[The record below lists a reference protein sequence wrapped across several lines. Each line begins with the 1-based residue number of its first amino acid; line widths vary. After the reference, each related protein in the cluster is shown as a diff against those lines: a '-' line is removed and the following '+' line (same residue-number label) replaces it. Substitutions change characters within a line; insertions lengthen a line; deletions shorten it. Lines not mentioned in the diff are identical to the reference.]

1 MSYTCSRDV
10 YFLDLSLLE
19 YRKAWDLQTRLLEAR
34 VDGLLDK
41 DLILC
46 LEHPPVFTLG
56 RRGGLENLKVPQ
68 TFLDSRGI
76 EVIHVERGG
85 DITYHGPGQLIL
97 YPIVDLKNSGCKV
110 VDFVQHLEEMMIR
123 ILSHWGLQGE
133 RNSLNRG
140 VWIGRAKIGSIGI
153 AVRRGVSF
161 HGLALN
167 VNTELEPF
175 GWVNPCGLT
184 GVMVT
189 SIKKILGK
197 EIPMDEVRRQA
208 RIHAEQVL
216 GMQLIPIGLDETLKI
231 INHRGAASHKFL
243 VTF

>member
-1 MSYTCSRDV
+1 MMRHASSRDA
-10 YFLDLSLLE
+10 YFLELSLLD
-19 YRKAWDLQTRLLEAR
+19 YRKAWDLQTRLLGVR

-41 DLILC
+41 DLIMC
-46 LEHPPVFTLG
+46 LEHPAVFTLG

-68 TFLDSRGI
+68 TFLDSQGI

-85 DITYHGPGQLIL
+85 DITYHGPGQLVL
-97 YPIVDLKNSGCKV
+97 YPIVDLKSSGCKV
-110 VDFVQHLEEMMIR
+110 VDFVHHLEEIMIR
-123 ILSHWGLQGE
+123 ILSDWGLQGE
-133 RNSLNRG
+133 RNELNRG

-167 VNTELEPF
+167 VNTGLEPF

-189 SIKKILGK
+189 SMKKILGK

-208 RIHAEQVL
+208 RIHVEQVL
-216 GMQLIPIGLDETLKI
+216 GIRLIPIDLGETLNI
-231 INHRGAASHKFL
+231 ISDRGVASRKFL
-243 VTF
+243 

>member
-1 MSYTCSRDV
+1 MMCHASSRDA
-10 YFLDLSLLE
+10 YFLEFSLLD
-19 YRKAWDLQTRLLEAR
+19 YRKAWDLQTRLLGVR

-41 DLILC
+41 DLIMC

-68 TFLDSRGI
+68 AFLDSQGI

-85 DITYHGPGQLIL
+85 DITYHGPGQLVL
-97 YPIVDLKNSGCKV
+97 YPIVDLKSSGCKV
-110 VDFVQHLEEMMIR
+110 VDFVHHLEEIMIC
-123 ILSHWGLQGE
+123 ILADWGLQGE
-133 RNSLNRG
+133 RNDLNRG

-167 VNTELEPF
+167 VNTGLEPF

-189 SIKKILGK
+189 SMKEILGK
-197 EIPMDEVRRQA
+197 EIPMDEVRQQA
-208 RIHAEQVL
+208 RTHVEQVL
-216 GMQLIPIGLDETLKI
+216 GMRLVPIDLDETLNI
-231 INHRGAASHKFL
+231 IDDRG
-243 VTF
+243 VTPH

>member
-1 MSYTCSRDV
+1 MSHTCSRDA
-10 YFLDLSLLE
+10 YFVDLSLLE
-19 YRKAWDLQTRLLEAR
+19 YRKAWDLQTRLLEVR

-68 TFLDSRGI
+68 TFLDSQGI

-85 DITYHGPGQLIL
+85 DITYHGPGQLVL
-97 YPIVDLKNSGCKV
+97 YPIVDL
-110 VDFVQHLEEMMIR
+110 EEIMIR
-123 ILSHWGLQGE
+123 ILSDWGLQGQ

-167 VNTELEPF
+167 VNTGLEPF

-189 SIKKILGK
+189 SMKKILGK

-208 RIHAEQVL
+208 RIHVEQVL
-216 GMQLIPIGLDETLKI
+216 GMQLIPIGLDETLNI
-231 INHRGAASHKFL
+231 INLSGSRPRSS
-243 VTF
+243 VNNV

>member
-1 MSYTCSRDV
+1 MSHTCLRDA
-10 YFLDLSLLE
+10 YFVDLSLME

-56 RRGGLENLKVPQ
+56 RRGGLENLKVAQ
-68 TFLDSRGI
+68 TFLDSQGI

-85 DITYHGPGQLIL
+85 DITYHGPGQLVL
-97 YPIVDLKNSGCKV
+97 YPIVDLKSSGCKV
-110 VDFVQHLEEMMIR
+110 VDFVQDLEEIMIR
-123 ILSHWGLQGE
+123 ILSEWGLQGE
-133 RNSLNRG
+133 RNNLNRG
-140 VWIGRAKIGSIGI
+140 VWIGRTKIGSIGI

-167 VNTELEPF
+167 VNTGLAPF

-184 GVMVT
+184 RVMVT
-189 SIKKILGK
+189 SMKKILGK

-208 RIHAEQVL
+208 RISVEQVL
-216 GMQLIPIGLDETLKI
+216 GVQLIPIGLDETLNI
-231 INHRGAASHKFL
+231 INLSGSRPRSS
-243 VTF
+243 VNNV

>member
-1 MSYTCSRDV
+1 MSDTHPREA
-10 YFLDLSLLE
+10 YFLDLPLLE
-19 YRKAWDLQTRLLEAR
+19 YRKAWDLQTRLAEAR
-34 VDGLLDK
+34 VEGLLDR

-68 TFLDSRGI
+68 TFLGSRGI

-97 YPIVDLKNSGCKV
+97 YPIVDLKASGLKV
-110 VDFVQHLEEMMIR
+110 VGFVQDLEEVMIR
-123 ILSHWGLQGE
+123 ILSDWSLRGE

-140 VWIGRAKIGSIGI
+140 VWMGRAKIGSIGI

-167 VNTELEPF
+167 VNTGLEPF

-189 SIKKILGK
+189 SMKKILGK
-197 EIPMDEVRRQA
+197 EIPMDEVRYRA
-208 RIHAEQVL
+208 RVHLEEVL
-216 GMQLIPIGLDETLKI
+216 GLRSIPVDLDETLRAI
-231 INHRGAASHKFL
+231 GPAVPDPGRACHPS
-243 VTF
+243 

>member
-1 MSYTCSRDV
+1 MSHTFSRDA

-19 YRKAWDLQTRLLEAR
+19 YRKAWELQTQLLGVRA
-34 VDGLLDK
+34 DGFLDK

-46 LEHPPVFTLG
+46 LEHPSVFTLG

-68 TFLDSRGI
+68 AFLDSQGI

-97 YPIVDLKNSGCKV
+97 YPIVDLKNSGRKV
-110 VDFVQHLEEMMIR
+110 VDFVQDLEEIMMR
-123 ILSHWGLQGE
+123 ILSDWGLQGE
-133 RNSLNRG
+133 RNRLNRG
-140 VWIGRAKIGSIGI
+140 VWIDRAKIGSIGI

-167 VNTELEPF
+167 VNTGLEPF

-189 SIKKILGK
+189 SMKKILGK
-197 EIPMDEVRRQA
+197 EIPMEEVRRQA
-208 RIHAEQVL
+208 RIRVEQVL
-216 GMQLIPIGLDETLKI
+216 GVRLICLDLMEILSI
-231 INHRGAASHKFL
+231 INHGG
-243 VTF
+243 VTTRKSP

>member
-1 MSYTCSRDV
+1 MPQTCSREA
-10 YFLDLSLLE
+10 YFLDLRLLE

-34 VDGLLDK
+34 VAGVLDK

-46 LEHPPVFTLG
+46 LEHPSVFTLG
-56 RRGGLENLKVPQ
+56 RRGGIENLKVPQ

-76 EVIHVERGG
+76 AVIHVERGG

-97 YPIVDLKNSGCKV
+97 YPIVDLKRAGRKV
-110 VDFVQHLEEMMIR
+110 VDFVQDLEEIMIR

-140 VWIGRAKIGSIGI
+140 VWIGRAKIGSVGI

-189 SIKKILGK
+189 SMKKIIEK
-197 EIPMDEVRRQA
+197 EIPMDEVRQQA
-208 RIHAEQVL
+208 RMHVERVL
-216 GMQLIPIGLDETLKI
+216 GTQLIPIGLDESLNI
-231 INHRGAASHKFL
+231 INNHRAASSHKLF
-243 VTF
+243 